1 MKYMKDTLLIV
12 AATVVFILGY
22 FIVRKVDLFLENR
35 QNFEEKNTVKPC
47 AFYKNVSEDELIA
60 VIEKM
65 PLSALA
71 ADNFSPDD
79 EEKNYKTD
87 N

>member
-1 MKYMKDTLLIV
+1 MKDTLLIV
-12 AATVVFILGY
+12 AATVVFVLGY
-22 FIVRKVDLFLENR
+22 FIVRKVDRFLEDR
-35 QNFEEKNTVKPC
+35 QNFEEENTLKPSS
-47 AFYKNVSEDELIA
+47 FYKNVSEDELNA

-65 PLSALA
+65 PLSALEV
-71 ADNFSPDD
+71 DNFSPDD